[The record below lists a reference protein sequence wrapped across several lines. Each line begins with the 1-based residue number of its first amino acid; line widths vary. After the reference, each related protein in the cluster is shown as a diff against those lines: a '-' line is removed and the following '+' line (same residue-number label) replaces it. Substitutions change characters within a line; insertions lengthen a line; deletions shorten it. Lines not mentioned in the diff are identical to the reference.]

1 MAIELLMILEK
12 GIWFGFAALGFAVL
26 FNVPQ
31 RALLVIWL
39 IGASGGLMKLI
50 LMQGNIGIVMA
61 SFVGATLI
69 GILSVYAA
77 HNKHA
82 PPLVFSIPAVIPM
95 VPGAFAYRMML
106 GLIKLAGTNIASN
119 SYSQTLAETTSNG
132 LKALFILLVLA
143 IGVAIP
149 MLISRKETIKKIRQK
164 ADSPD
169 DLLIK

>member
-1 MAIELLMILEK
+1 MAIELLLIVEK
-12 GIWFGFAALGFAVL
+12 GIWFGFAAMGFAVL

-39 IGASGGLMKLI
+39 IGAAGGLMKLI

-61 SFVGATLI
+61 SFVGATLV

-95 VPGAFAYRMML
+95 VPGAFTYRMML
-106 GLIKLAGTNIASN
+106 GLIKLAETNITSN
-119 SYSQTLAETTSNG
+119 LYAKTLAETTSNG

-143 IGVAIP
+143 VGVAIP
-149 MLISRKETIKKIRQK
+149 MLISRKETIKKIRHK
-164 ADSPD
+164 TDSVEG
-169 DLLIK
+169 